1 MEIDSG
7 DLIIHEPEQLFRPVL
22 QKIVDV
28 FRKHVDRI
36 PPAQKPQSILLVG
49 GFSSSQVLQARL
61 EAEFGC
67 AGVRVF
73 PVLGAWQ
80 AVVKGAVLSAIKP
93 RAFTRRMR
101 HAFGF
106 TTNEP
111 WNAMLHGGPAV
122 RAVDVPRASGVPRHA
137 AHTSSKMRQPSE
149 KYPGKGPRVEV
160 LKRIVGIGDEVKFD
174 EERKIGGNYTAIK
187 KEQRTVNFP
196 IYVLKEADLPAGELF
211 EDFTTSP
218 GARRFVPWYCPLKTV
233 PYVIPRSAVKM
244 DLEVPLPPLAAGQK
258 EDRRHVCVWAKF
270 GGTEFTVRVD
280 VFVDKVKVPEF
291 SKQIPIDYGSF
302 DG

>member
-1 MEIDSG
+1 MHTSGCAGGVAAAEINASLAEFNKSPARAGLPPVEIDSG

-36 PPAQKPQSILLVG
+36 PNAKKPQSILLVG

-61 EAEFGC
+61 EAEFGS

-122 RAVDVPRASGVPRHA
+122 RAVDCH
-137 AHTSSKMRQPSE
+137 
-149 KYPGKGPRVEV
+149 GPLV
-160 LKRIVGIGDEVKFD
+160 
-174 EERKIGGNYTAIK
+174 YT
-187 KEQRTVNFP
+187 T
-196 IYVLKEADLPAGELF
+196 
-211 EDFTTSP
+211 
-218 GARRFVPWYCPLKTV
+218 
-233 PYVIPRSAVKM
+233 
-244 DLEVPLPPLAAGQK
+244 LPPLP
-258 EDRRHVCVWAKF
+258 RKF
-270 GGTEFTVRVD
+270 DSRPINTRARALA
-280 VFVDKVKVPEF
+280 
-291 SKQIPIDYGSF
+291 SKC
-302 DG
+302 